1 MKTAVIGGGIGGMT
15 SALLLANDGHEAV
28 IFEKENKLGGRLS
41 FMEEDGFR
49 IDQGPT
55 IVLLPDMI
63 ESILTEAGL
72 GRDQYEMIRLDPL
85 YKITYPDGTDYI
97 KHGDI
102 GEQEREIS
110 RKFPDSLAGFQRFMK
125 DMDYRFHT
133 GRPQFLE
140 RPFLEKGDFWNK
152 ETLSSLA
159 RMNAHKSV
167 DKQLSSYFKDERL
180 RIAYALQTLYIGG
193 NPLSTP
199 AIYSLVSYSEH
210 KHGIFY
216 VKGGYAS
223 LIGKLE
229 ELLKKKGIE
238 IRLGSRVEKLLTDGS
253 EAKGAIINGQEEKYD
268 SFILNGDFPVAEKEL
283 LDRRKNY
290 KASSGCLLLYFGIG
304 KVYEEAM
311 VHQFFI
317 GRDFNKSMEE
327 IFKQQQLPEDPSYYT
342 FYPSAIDD
350 SLAPEGKS
358 VLYALIPAPSG
369 EHIDWSSKDEYVDR
383 IISRIEKDSFPGL
396 RNHIDWMKVR
406 TPGDALRE
414 GLYGGGSFGIAPS
427 LFQSG
432 IFRPQLKP
440 FKEKNIYAVGA
451 SVHPGGGIPIVL
463 QGAKMLADH
472 IKHEHKKNSQTE
484 GVSFVG

>member
-1 MKTAVIGGGIGGMT
+1 MKTAIIGGGIGGMT
-15 SALLLANDGHEAV
+15 TALLLANDGHEVV
-28 IFEKENKLGGRLS
+28 ILEKENKLGGRLA
-41 FMEEDGFR
+41 FMEEGGFR

-63 ESILTEAGL
+63 ESILAEAGL

-85 YKITYPDGTDYI
+85 YKITYPDGSDYT
-97 KHGDI
+97 KHADI

-110 RKFPDSLAGFQRFMK
+110 RKFPESLAGFQRFMK
-125 DMDYRFHT
+125 DMDYRFHM

-229 ELLKKKGIE
+229 ELLKEKGIE

-283 LDRRKNY
+283 LDRRRNY

-304 KVYEEAM
+304 KVYEDAM

-327 IFKQQQLPEDPSYYT
+327 IFKHQQLPENPSYYA

-383 IISRIEKDSFPGL
+383 IISRMEKDSFPGL
-396 RNHIDWMKVR
+396 RDHIEWMKVR
-406 TPGDALRE
+406 TPEDALRE

-432 IFRPQLKP
+432 IFRPQLRP

-472 IKHEHKKNSQTE
+472 VKHEHKKNPQTE
-484 GVSFVG
+484 GVSIVG